1 MLSDGKT
8 CLTKLANDPNAL
20 IAISETLKNLSFLPS
35 AVAVL
40 NTLILVLLW
49 KHLWRAFWMKGKGK
63 AEDDSA
69 NSAKSKNGG
78 EDKDNVAITIGDC
91 AAAAG
96 CLPEDNFLIEVVLAL
111 FDFFRI
117 SQTKQD

>member
-1 MLSDGKT
+1 MKICDFTASS
-8 CLTKLANDPNAL
+8 
-20 IAISETLKNLSFLPS
+20 ISP
-35 AVAVL
+35 VAVL

-49 KHLWRAFWMKGKGK
+49 KHLWRAFWIK
-63 AEDDSA
+63 AGG
-69 NSAKSKNGG
+69 GG
-78 EDKDNVAITIGDC
+78 EEDSGNTAKRGRSGGGEGGRADKDNVAITIGDC

>member
-1 MLSDGKT
+1 M
-8 CLTKLANDPNAL
+8 
-20 IAISETLKNLSFLPS
+20 
-35 AVAVL
+35 AVL

-49 KHLWRAFWMKGKGK
+49 KHLWRAFWIKGKGDD
-63 AEDDSA
+63 EDSV
-69 NSAKSKNGG
+69 NSVKSKSDG

>member
-1 MLSDGKT
+1 M
-8 CLTKLANDPNAL
+8 
-20 IAISETLKNLSFLPS
+20 
-35 AVAVL
+35 L
-40 NTLILVLLW
+40 NTLIVVLLW
-49 KHLWRAFWMKGKGK
+49 KHLWRAFWIKGKVDD
-63 AEDDSA
+63 EDSV
-69 NSAKSKNGG
+69 NSVKSKSDG

>member
-1 MLSDGKT
+1 MEFCPL
-8 CLTKLANDPNAL
+8 L
-20 IAISETLKNLSFLPS
+20 
-35 AVAVL
+35 VAVL

-49 KHLWRAFWMKGKGK
+49 KHLWRAFWIKGKGGGGE
-63 AEDDSA
+63 EDTD
-69 NSAKSKNGG
+69 NSARSKSDGDDDDVK
-78 EDKDNVAITIGDC
+78 DKVAITIGDC

>member
-1 MLSDGKT
+1 M
-8 CLTKLANDPNAL
+8 
-20 IAISETLKNLSFLPS
+20 
-35 AVAVL
+35 AVL
-40 NTLILVLLW
+40 NTLILLLLW
-49 KHLWRAFWMKGKGK
+49 KHLWRAFWIRGKGGGG
-63 AEDDSA
+63 ED
-69 NSAKSKNGG
+69 SAKSAKGKNGG
-78 EDKDNVAITIGDC
+78 GDKDNVAITIGDC

>member
-1 MLSDGKT
+1 M
-8 CLTKLANDPNAL
+8 
-20 IAISETLKNLSFLPS
+20 
-35 AVAVL
+35 AVL

-49 KHLWRAFWMKGKGK
+49 KHLWRAFWMKGKGN
-63 AEDDSA
+63 AEDGSA
-69 NSAKSKNGG
+69 NTAKSKSDG

>member
-1 MLSDGKT
+1 M
-8 CLTKLANDPNAL
+8 
-20 IAISETLKNLSFLPS
+20 
-35 AVAVL
+35 AVL

-49 KHLWRAFWMKGKGK
+49 KHLWRAFWIKGKVDD
-63 AEDDSA
+63 EDSV
-69 NSAKSKNGG
+69 NSVKSKSDG

>member
-1 MLSDGKT
+1 MRFDSL
-8 CLTKLANDPNAL
+8 
-20 IAISETLKNLSFLPS
+20 FPS

-49 KHLWRAFWMKGKGK
+49 KHLWRAFWIKAGGGEEDTGK
-63 AEDDSA
+63 A
-69 NSAKSKNGG
+69 AKRGRNGG
-78 EDKDNVAITIGDC
+78 GGGDKDNVAITIGDC

>member
-1 MLSDGKT
+1 M
-8 CLTKLANDPNAL
+8 
-20 IAISETLKNLSFLPS
+20 
-35 AVAVL
+35 AVL

-49 KHLWRAFWMKGKGK
+49 KHLWRAFWIK
-63 AEDDSA
+63 AGS
-69 NSAKSKNGG
+69 GG
-78 EDKDNVAITIGDC
+78 EEDSGNAAKRGRSGGGDKDNVAITIGDC

>member
-1 MLSDGKT
+1 MSESQEALATLSLSVALS
-8 CLTKLANDPNAL
+8 CLA
-20 IAISETLKNLSFLPS
+20 
-35 AVAVL
+35 
-40 NTLILVLLW
+40 W
-49 KHLWRAFWMKGKGK
+49 KGRKRGGVK
-63 AEDDSA
+63 AAAEREWH
-69 NSAKSKNGG
+69 NGRRERVHGG
-78 EDKDNVAITIGDC
+78 EGGRADKDNVAITIGDC